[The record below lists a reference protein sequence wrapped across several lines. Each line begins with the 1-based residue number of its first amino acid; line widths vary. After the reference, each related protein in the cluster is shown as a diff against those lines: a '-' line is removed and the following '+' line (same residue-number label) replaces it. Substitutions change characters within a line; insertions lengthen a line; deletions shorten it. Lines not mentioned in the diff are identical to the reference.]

1 MTKYKEAI
9 ATFIC
14 GVTVLIY
21 FIVTLN
27 NPYFNPKN
35 FLNHIN
41 TFTSSEYKGRLTGD
55 IGAKKASKYIQK
67 EFKKNNIS
75 PLSNS
80 NDYVQKFPLNNVH
93 ITGDISFK
101 AYDAR
106 GNLFKEY
113 LYGKDFKEVPFGMS
127 SKGTVKGSVSTSIG
141 EKSPILF
148 FNQNMIGESENDYIL
163 DDILISNDFKACIY
177 TGNDFFRFRTPYKLQ
192 KSYDKGLIKIMVNSK
207 VSKEIPT
214 LLKTGATFEIKT
226 GIENKNI
233 YGENILGV
241 IKGEDSLKPPIVLSA
256 HYDHVGFDIDNV
268 IYPGALDNASG
279 ISFLMEAA
287 KILKNSNPKRDII
300 IAAFDGEEVG
310 LLGSEYFAS
319 NSLVNIKKSKVINF
333 DMVGTTKNIPLS
345 VLSSNDNSL
354 SKEVLDLMKKNNIKS
369 SKLLESNSDH
379 ASFESVG
386 VDAVTLIHDDMD
398 KIHTPLDTIEN
409 INEEKIID
417 VFYTLKSFLTYN
429 DIIDDKSFNIHTNSS
444 KLNFYSTYILL
455 SFITLLF
462 LNLLLYLRRKG
473 WL

>member
-1 MTKYKEAI
+1 MTKYKTAI

-14 GVTVLIY
+14 GITVLIY

-27 NPYFNPKN
+27 NPYFNTKN
-35 FLNHIN
+35 YLNHIN

-67 EFKKNNIS
+67 EFKKYNIS
-75 PLSNS
+75 PIKN
-80 NDYVQKFPLNNVH
+80 NNFVQTFPLNNVH

-106 GNLFKEY
+106 GNLLKEY
-113 LYGKDFKEVPFGMS
+113 VYGKDFKEVPFGMS
-127 SKGTVKGSVSTSIG
+127 SKGSVKGNISTSIG
-141 EKSPILF
+141 EKGPIIF
-148 FNQNMIGESENDYIL
+148 FRENIIGESENDYTL

-177 TGNDFFRFRTPYKLQ
+177 TGDDFFRFRTPYKMQ
-192 KSYDKGLIKIMVNSK
+192 KSYDKGLIKIMVSSK
-207 VSKEIPT
+207 VSREIPT

-226 GIENKNI
+226 NIENKNVN
-233 YGENILGV
+233 GENILGI
-241 IKGEDSLKPPIVLSA
+241 IKGEDSSKPPIILSA
-256 HYDHVGFDIDNV
+256 HYDHVGFDMDNV
-268 IYPGALDNASG
+268 VYPGALDNASG
-279 ISFLMEAA
+279 ISFLMETA
-287 KILKNSNPKRDII
+287 KILKSSKPKRDII

-319 NSLVNIKKSKVINF
+319 NPLVNIKNSKAINF
-333 DMVGTTKNIPLS
+333 DMVGTTKDIPLS
-345 VLSSNDNSL
+345 VLSSKNNSL
-354 SKEVLDLMKKNNIKS
+354 SKEILDLMKKNNIKS

-379 ASFESVG
+379 ASFESIG
-386 VDAVTLIHDDMD
+386 VDSVTLIHDDMD

-444 KLNFYSTYILL
+444 NINFYSTYILL

-462 LNLLLYLRRKG
+462 LNLLLYIRRKG